1 MKKRKLKLQ
10 TEIEKHGGTTFSS
23 EASRCVHELWPT
35 DHCVRRAFMA
45 VSKKN
50 QKNPQN
56 PKWHKQTSKTSPL
69 KPSVD
74 FLCC

>member
-23 EASRCVHELWPT
+23 EANRCVHELWPT
-35 DHCVRRAFMA
+35 DHCVRRAFVA

-50 QKNPQN
+50 KKKHQKNPTN
-56 PKWHKQTSKTSPL
+56 GINKQAKPAPSSP
-69 KPSVD
+69 V
-74 FLCC
+74 